1 VERRP
6 PCLRVSSLFAARRRT
21 PTATT
26 NHGHGPGST
35 HHTQCRRLPTTVA
48 ATTSAPPHAGRRHHR
63 RHALAAG
70 ENRTGPSRRCLQ
82 LQPPRPTKPRLHCA
96 APRSS
101 RGAAGSGDGS
111 RCRRRGCPR
120 RRAVLGGPG
129 GRGHLEPPG
138 RKRGTTPPPSP
149 RAARTSGGHLR
160 RRRGAMVAATT
171 RFFASRY
178 NKVILEMD
186 SLPLLHMLPG
196 PAE

>member
-1 VERRP
+1 MSTPASRPRGSGRSRP
-6 PCLRVSSLFAARRRT
+6 PRT
-21 PTATT
+21 
-26 NHGHGPGST
+26 
-35 HHTQCRRLPTTVA
+35 
-48 ATTSAPPHAGRRHHR
+48 
-63 RHALAAG
+63 AG
-70 ENRTGPSRRCLQ
+70 EEE
-82 LQPPRPTKPRLHCA
+82 
-96 APRSS
+96 
-101 RGAAGSGDGS
+101 RGHAAAGSGDGS
-111 RCRRRGCPR
+111 RCRRRGCSR

-186 SLPLLHMLPG
+186 SLPLLHMLQSDQG
-196 PAE
+196 QRSNMYLAFGGRSENLTGRGSLDFRLSFGYREGNEATHIRASLVSESSQCYLG